1 MSRLPNIP
9 TFGGERNDAIDH
21 CLASIARLSAEVKD
35 ASSYVPAY
43 DQRTYAE
50 AIKALSEKLQN
61 TRASFA
67 PKTKFA
73 FSKAVHKNPS
83 DISLNDAA
91 ELTLQSRLKPP
102 GYSNSTSAESSMVP
116 TPLRLRSPAN
126 ESETDSTK
134 DPPAGEAED
143 PVNKQLRNPQE
154 DNGSGVIRKPS
165 FSHSTRI

>member
-9 TFGGERNDAIDH
+9 TLGGERNDAIDH
-21 CLASIARLSAEVKD
+21 CLAGIARLSAEVKD

-50 AIKALSEKLQN
+50 AIKALSEKLQT

-83 DISLNDAA
+83 AISLNDTA
-91 ELTLQSRLKPP
+91 ELALQSRLKPP
-102 GYSNSTSAESSMVP
+102 GHSNSTTAESSMTP
-116 TPLRLRSPAN
+116 TPLRLHSQPT
-126 ESETDSTK
+126 S
-134 DPPAGEAED
+134 
-143 PVNKQLRNPQE
+143 LRRAAPKIFQ
-154 DNGSGVIRKPS
+154 RAKPKN
-165 FSHSTRI
+165 R